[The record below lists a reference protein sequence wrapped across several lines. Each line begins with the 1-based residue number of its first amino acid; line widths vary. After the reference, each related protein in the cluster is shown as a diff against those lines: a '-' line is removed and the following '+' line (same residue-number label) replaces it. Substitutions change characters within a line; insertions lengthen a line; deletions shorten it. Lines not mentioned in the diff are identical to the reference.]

1 VPFDRLATE
10 VRTVRD
16 DEYAATQ
23 RSEEEEARAT
33 CVATRQQLVI
43 ATVVALLAVLT
54 DLIQHAATRRA
65 CSAKPTA
72 RSTRPRRRAATAW

>member
-1 VPFDRLATE
+1 M
-10 VRTVRD
+10 RD

-23 RSEEEEARAT
+23 RSAEEAHAT

-43 ATVVALLAVLT
+43 ATVVALLAALT
-54 DLIQHAATRRA
+54 DLIQHAATRGA
-65 CSAKPTA
+65 CSAEPTA

>member
-23 RSEEEEARAT
+23 RSEEEARAT

-43 ATVVALLAVLT
+43 ATVVALLAALT
-54 DLIQHAATRRA
+54 DHIQHAATRRA

>member
-1 VPFDRLATE
+1 M
-10 VRTVRD
+10 RD

-23 RSEEEEARAT
+23 RSAEEAHAT

-43 ATVVALLAVLT
+43 ATVVALLAALT
-54 DLIQHAATRRA
+54 DHIQYAATRRA

-72 RSTRPRRRAATAW
+72 RSTRPRRRGATAW